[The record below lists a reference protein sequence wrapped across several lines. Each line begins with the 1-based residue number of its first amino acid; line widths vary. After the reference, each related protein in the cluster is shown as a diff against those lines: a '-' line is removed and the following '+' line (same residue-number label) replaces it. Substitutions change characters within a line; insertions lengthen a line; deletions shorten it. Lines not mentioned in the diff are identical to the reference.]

1 MKQFTP
7 QQWETRAQG
16 ARSQMMLF
24 CIYPS
29 HRVHL
34 MCRGELEGGVAI
46 YLINALPLLGTG
58 SPFLLS
64 VSVAALTPPHT
75 LQETST

>member
-1 MKQFTP
+1 
-7 QQWETRAQG
+7 
-16 ARSQMMLF
+16 
-24 CIYPS
+24 
-29 HRVHL
+29 